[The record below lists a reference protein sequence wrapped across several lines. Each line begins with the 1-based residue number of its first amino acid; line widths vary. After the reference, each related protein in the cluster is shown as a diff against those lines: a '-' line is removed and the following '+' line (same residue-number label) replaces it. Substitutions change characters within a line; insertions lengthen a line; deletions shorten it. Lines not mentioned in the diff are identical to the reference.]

1 MHTDAS
7 KTQLGAVLAQE
18 SKTIALNSEKDLQCT
33 NQTYY
38 NQREL
43 LAVMKN
49 TERVYKC
56 TIKQKIVIHTDTKSE
71 IMQTSIL
78 TESSDKS

>member
-18 SKTIALNSEKDLQCT
+18 SKTVALNSEKDLQCT

-43 LAVMKN
+43 LAVMKTLKEFISALLN
-49 TERVYKC
+49 R
-56 TIKQKIVIHTDTKSE
+56 KQLYT
-71 IMQTSIL
+71 QTQNL
-78 TESSDKS
+78 KLCKLQY

>member
-49 TERVYKC
+49 T
-56 TIKQKIVIHTDTKSE
+56 
-71 IMQTSIL
+71 
-78 TESSDKS
+78 

>member
-33 NQTYY
+33 N
-38 NQREL
+38 
-43 LAVMKN
+43 
-49 TERVYKC
+49 
-56 TIKQKIVIHTDTKSE
+56 
-71 IMQTSIL
+71 
-78 TESSDKS
+78 